1 MHFLSQ
7 SDELCFQ
14 GAAIWKAEEG
24 PLQSLVA
31 ASAVFTRH
39 SGRWRL
45 PASQAKIP
53 GPGSRVSPR
62 GLRASTPDS
71 GSATPGCLPGCPP
84 VSVDT
89 ALSFPL
95 PFPLTLEPLFIQ
107 NRPVPSP
114 LGAQAFGRKRPVS
127 SLEGS

>member
-45 PASQAKIP
+45 PASQAKIDLP
-53 GPGSRVSPR
+53 AQIWKFEEAQPA
-62 GLRASTPDS
+62 LPDCKE
-71 GSATPGCLPGCPP
+71 T
-84 VSVDT
+84 
-89 ALSFPL
+89 
-95 PFPLTLEPLFIQ
+95 
-107 NRPVPSP
+107 
-114 LGAQAFGRKRPVS
+114 
-127 SLEGS
+127 